1 MNFVD
6 LKVDNNDVF
15 KGIVYRKFPRVVDR
29 PADAVYTI
37 TAYNILPFVRLRTS
51 WMFLMIPCIEPRNIA
66 KGLKE
71 AVQRIG
77 CVPAEAAF

>member
-29 PADAVYTI
+29 PSVYTI

-71 AVQRIG
+71 AVQQIV
-77 CVPAEAAF
+77 CVLAAAAF